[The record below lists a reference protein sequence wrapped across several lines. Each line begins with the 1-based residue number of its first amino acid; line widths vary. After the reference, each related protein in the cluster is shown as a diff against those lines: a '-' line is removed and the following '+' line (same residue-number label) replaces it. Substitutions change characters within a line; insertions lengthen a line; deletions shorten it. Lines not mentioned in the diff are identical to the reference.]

1 VITFH
6 PIRVIAIPDQIFATH
21 VAGSVRKPDRDG
33 NSNIDAMQPR
43 SNRSHSR
50 WRQVDRPAR
59 RAPASVAALTGG
71 AAVCTASPLTGPLAV
86 VRIVAM
92 PQPWIEETLP

>member
-1 VITFH
+1 
-6 PIRVIAIPDQIFATH
+6 
-21 VAGSVRKPDRDG
+21 
-33 NSNIDAMQPR
+33 
-43 SNRSHSR
+43 
-50 WRQVDRPAR
+50 
-59 RAPASVAALTGG
+59 LTGG